1 MHDILQICSAPCD
14 NPEDEKFNLANDTRD
29 DQNDRINGQLI
40 EILMRLQQFDA
51 PCAAEK
57 SKANSSLLDVCTIL
71 KPNLQLLGQNISDY
85 VSSRLI
91 LIEFI
96 FEIFSWRLK
105 SVAVWIGNVTMYLIE
120 KFQMMEK
127 VEF

>member
-1 MHDILQICSAPCD
+1 
-14 NPEDEKFNLANDTRD
+14 
-29 DQNDRINGQLI
+29 
-40 EILMRLQQFDA
+40 MRLQQFDA
-51 PCAAEK
+51 PCAAKK

-85 VSSRLI
+85 VSNRLI

-120 KFQMMEK
+120 KF
-127 VEF
+127 